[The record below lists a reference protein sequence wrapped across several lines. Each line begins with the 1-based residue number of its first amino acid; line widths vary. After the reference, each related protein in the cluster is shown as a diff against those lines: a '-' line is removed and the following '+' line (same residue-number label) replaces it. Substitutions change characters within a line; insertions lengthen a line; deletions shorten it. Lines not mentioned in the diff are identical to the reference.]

1 MLIMRK
7 RSKYRPYRRDPG
19 AWAHAIGMTQ
29 PMTDDQ
35 ITDLGMAVHTS
46 IERLRIGHG
55 IELDWHTLA
64 AAVNVSLVLCERGI
78 GPDYLDDVIAAQH
91 ALMRIHQR
99 QRTTGRWAFDGPA
112 YVALARAIEL
122 HEAQLRAVTRDG
134 ARAAM
139 IEVRRRV
146 DRGEVFVNAHCDDV
160 ANA

>member
-1 MLIMRK
+1 MRK
-7 RSKYRPYRRDPG
+7 RSKYRPYRCDPG

-35 ITDLGMAVHTS
+35 LTDLGMAVHTS
-46 IERLRIGHG
+46 IERMRTGHG

-78 GPDYLDDVIAAQH
+78 GPDYLDDVIAAQE
-91 ALMRIHQR
+91 ALMRIFER

-112 YVALARAIEL
+112 YTALACAIEL
-122 HEAQLRAVTRDG
+122 HEAQLQAITRDG

-139 IEVRRRV
+139 LEVRRRI
-146 DRGEVFVNAHCDDV
+146 DRGEVFVNAPCDDG